1 MIGMIIVESKYVCEL
16 CKREGVPKV
25 TEHHLVPREEGGKN
39 GEVVWLCECCHK
51 QIHAL
56 YTNKELAVRLNTLD
70 SLEKDFNISR
80 YLKYIRK
87 QPSSKKVKVTKSK
100 MYVKTKRDCV
110 NSL

>member
-1 MIGMIIVESKYVCEL
+1 MSGMIIMENKYVCEL

-25 TEHHLVPREEGGKN
+25 TEHHLVPREEGGKD
-39 GEVVWLCECCHK
+39 GEVAWLCENCHK

-70 SLEKDFNISR
+70 SLENDDNIIK

-87 QPSSKKVKVTKSK
+87 QPASKKVKITKSK
-100 MYVKTKRDCV
+100 NVRNK
-110 NSL
+110 